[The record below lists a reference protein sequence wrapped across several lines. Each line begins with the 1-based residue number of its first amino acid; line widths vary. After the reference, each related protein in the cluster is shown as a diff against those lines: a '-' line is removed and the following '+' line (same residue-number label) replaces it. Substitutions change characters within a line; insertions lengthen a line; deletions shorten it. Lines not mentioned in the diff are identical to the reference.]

1 METLSDLQEKIEQL
15 IILVKELKNENTK
28 VDKENKQLAKKL
40 QSIESTSANNEN
52 DVKELSSEKAR
63 TKMVVDDLI
72 KSIDSFIKTEKQP

>member
-1 METLSDLQEKIEQL
+1 MLKISES
-15 IILVKELKNENTK
+15 IILVKELKTENTK

>member
-1 METLSDLQEKIEQL
+1 MKTLSDLKEKIEQL